1 MSTARR
7 ATCTCQAADPPR
19 LGPRRPLLAASSPP
33 GQDGSTGHR
42 GHRRGRAGAPTLHSV
57 SPAALLSPHQR
68 PARCSATWRRETG
81 TSAQVLCRRGRRW
94 LALLGPGTQCLPAD
108 GPGLPWVPEPRGQA
122 GSAPCT
128 SAPGEPLT
136 RSLQPRC
143 PSSVTPSS
151 AHRAAAMSSRTS
163 PAWWKEPP
171 GGLRVREPAQHPRRQ
186 SPETPACTLLTD
198 ARPVRGAQTS
208 AVRTARVPPP
218 ARRPHVAPD
227 TETPRSAA
235 GGWTG
240 RPAPSEPPDGHRR
253 GSREEAIPPQA
264 LKEPEPSWG
273 CCRCF

>member
-33 GQDGSTGHR
+33 RQDGSTGHR

-151 AHRAAAMSSRTS
+151 AHRAAAMSSRDFTRMVEG
-163 PAWWKEPP
+163 A
-171 GGLRVREPAQHPRRQ
+171 PRR
-186 SPETPACTLLTD
+186 P
-198 ARPVRGAQTS
+198 ARPGAPQETVSRNARLHTPHGRAAGPRCPDLRSENGSGSTS
-208 AVRTARVPPP
+208 RTK
-218 ARRPHVAPD
+218 
-227 TETPRSAA
+227 TPR
-235 GGWTG
+235 G
-240 RPAPSEPPDGHRR
+240 PGHRDTTVS
-253 GSREEAIPPQA
+253 SRRMDGAPGPQ
-264 LKEPEPSWG
+264 
-273 CCRCF
+273 

>member
-33 GQDGSTGHR
+33 RQDGSTGHR

-81 TSAQVLCRRGRRW
+81 TSAQVLCRRGRHW
-94 LALLGPGTQCLPAD
+94 LALLRPGTQCLPAD

-151 AHRAAAMSSRTS
+151 AHRAAAMSSRDFTCMVEG
-163 PAWWKEPP
+163 A
-171 GGLRVREPAQHPRRQ
+171 PRRPARPGAPQ
-186 SPETPACTLLTD
+186 ETVCTLLTD

-253 GSREEAIPPQA
+253 GSREEAIPPHA